1 MTFTGQ
7 TGGRPETYLFHAK
20 QTVKLAMELKLA
32 SLGHI
37 RLDGSKVKANTS
49 KHKAMRYERRKE
61 KEQIL
66 CAEIDDLIEKASRCD
81 QEEDQAYR
89 DKTGDEIPED
99 LQFKQHRL
107 ANDHGGCRH
116 PEG

>member
-1 MTFTGQ
+1 
-7 TGGRPETYLFHAK
+7 
-20 QTVKLAMELKLA
+20 
-32 SLGHI
+32 
-37 RLDGSKVKANTS
+37 
-49 KHKAMRYERRKE
+49 MRYERLKE

-107 ANDHGGCRH
+107 AKIKAAKQALEAREAQFNPGVSADVKPRNFADGLSWGHNGGSPGSLRVVVT
-116 PEG
+116 